1 MLKWYRKKRKLHHR
15 RKWLNIR
22 NVVVGTIYIWT
33 MNINLGGSVAEEL
46 TRVAGVLAGF
56 DSPWSQPW
64 VFHVFICS
72 FLLSCNSTGTQRLKQ
87 WDLNVV
93 GLIISSQSLAYTLSK
108 FGCGILGD
116 FVSPRILLC
125 VGLACT
131 GLTAIIF
138 TGLYFFIT
146 SAMICSKYH
155 PCINKGFI

>member
-1 MLKWYRKKRKLHHR
+1 MICNVKMIAKKAKITSSQ
-15 RKWLNIR
+15 KIIEYKECSSWD
-22 NVVVGTIYIWT
+22 YIWT
-33 MNINLGGSVAEEL
+33 MDINLGSSVAEEL
-46 TRVAGVLAGF
+46 TRVAEVLAGF
-56 DSPWSQPW
+56 DSHEVQPW

-72 FLLSCNSTGTQRLKQ
+72 FLLSLYSTGTKRLKQ

-138 TGLYFFIT
+138 TGLLFHHFCHN
-146 SAMICSKYH
+146 M
-155 PCINKGFI
+155 

>member
-1 MLKWYRKKRKLHHR
+1 MICNVKVKKK
-15 RKWLNIR
+15 KAKITSSQKIIEYTECSSWDYIY
-22 NVVVGTIYIWT
+22 IYIWT
-33 MNINLGGSVAEEL
+33 MDINLGSSVAEKL
-46 TRVAGVLAGF
+46 TRVAEVLAGF
-56 DSPWSQPW
+56 DSHEVQPW

-72 FLLSCNSTGTQRLKQ
+72 FLFSCYSTGTQRLKQ

-138 TGLYFFIT
+138 TGLLFHHFCHN
-146 SAMICSKYH
+146 M
-155 PCINKGFI
+155 